1 MHVLLIVLVYDF
13 DLLHKF
19 LVVLILFNVKTT
31 LKMKILYC
39 SKKQNN
45 ESPCCI
51 TLINGKGGGLPWPI
65 GRWPGIGDRSRE
77 CISTSNQ
84 VARRK

>member
-1 MHVLLIVLVYDF
+1 MHVLLIVLVHDL

-31 LKMKILYC
+31 LKMKKLYC

-45 ESPCCI
+45 ES
-51 TLINGKGGGLPWPI
+51 
-65 GRWPGIGDRSRE
+65 
-77 CISTSNQ
+77 
-84 VARRK
+84 